1 MLFCTRCPQTVFGHG
16 ETAPHGESRYFFS
29 LSYAARYYYTRAK
42 GLLFQTLL
50 SPLLPAFHA
59 HFTQYQF
66 LHIWH
71 ISTFLTKILISV
83 PQKRWKFF
91 SGKENFLLLELQKL
105 SSLTQIYFAPGVLR
119 QFLAMKKQHRM
130 ENPGIFFTFLC
141 CSLLLIRALRV
152 SSSKLSWV
160 PYFQLSMHTSHNVS
174 FCKFN
179 TNITLLLISV
189 PGRKERWKLL
199 TGTEKFLSLYFNH
212 FPSLWW
218 KIFPYFSFHESK
230 YFFTF
235 I

>member
-1 MLFCTRCPQTVFGHG
+1 MHT
-16 ETAPHGESRYFFS
+16 SD
-29 LSYAARYYYTRAK
+29 
-42 GLLFQTLL
+42 LLVKC
-50 SPLLPAFHA
+50 
-59 HFTQYQF
+59 
-66 LHIWH
+66 I
-71 ISTFLTKILISV
+71 K
-83 PQKRWKFF
+83 
-91 SGKENFLLLELQKL
+91 LLELL
-105 SSLTQIYFAPGVLR
+105 ISTHFDSTIFISLCTPINFTTSVTFSFVFKTFSQLFGFHIFQLLQLWILDCHYSGVCYFAPGVLR
-119 QFLAMKKQHRM
+119 QFLAMVKQHRM